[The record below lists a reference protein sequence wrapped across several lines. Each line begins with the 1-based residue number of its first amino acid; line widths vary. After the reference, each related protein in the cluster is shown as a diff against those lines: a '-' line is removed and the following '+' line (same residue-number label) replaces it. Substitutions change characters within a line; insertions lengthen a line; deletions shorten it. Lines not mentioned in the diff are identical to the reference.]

1 MVEGENHQER
11 HKRDFGIIL
20 IPVHLIY
27 DPEVSFHFGLTLN
40 ILFGVT
46 CTFVVANL
54 YYCQPLL
61 IELSKSFDVTY
72 NEVSRIPTLMQ
83 AGYATGLVF
92 ITPLGDLVRRRQLIL
107 ILLSL
112 STCMTIPLAITKN
125 LVAFEIFSF
134 FVGVSTVTPQV
145 LIPLAA
151 DLSPSERRATAI
163 SIVLSGLILGVLVA
177 RVISGIIAQ
186 YTSWRVVYYL
196 SLGMQSLVLV
206 GGYFMLPDYPA
217 KNSNLTY
224 WHILCTMGRFC
235 VTEPLLIQACLI
247 EMAVSACFSNF
258 WVTLT
263 FLLGGDPYNYSTLV
277 IGLFGLVG
285 IFGVAMGPLVGRA
298 VDKLI
303 PWYATLLAILCLM
316 CFLAIQVGAGG
327 IHIAAVIFVTFGL
340 DVFDNMIQ
348 ISLSTAIF
356 RHVLGRIWERIEPE
370 ARERLNAVFI
380 FSLFL
385 GQVMGTS
392 AGTKVFVRYG
402 WRAGAALSLGW
413 AGWQLFVL
421 LLRGPHC
428 DRRMWFGYE
437 GGIEAR
443 RGRLEETGND
453 VDADKVEDSLRH

>member
-1 MVEGENHQER
+1 MVEGEYHQGR
-11 HKRDFGIIL
+11 HKRDFGIIP
-20 IPVHLIY
+20 IPVHLVY
-27 DPEVSFHFGLTLN
+27 DPEVPFHFGLTLN

-61 IELSKSFDVTY
+61 IELSKSFGVTY

-107 ILLSL
+107 ILLSI

-151 DLSPSERRATAI
+151 DLSPAERRATAI

-186 YTSWRVVYYL
+186 YTPWRVVYYL

-206 GGYFMLPDYPA
+206 GGYFILPDYPA
-217 KNSNLTY
+217 KNSTPTY
-224 WHILCTMGRFC
+224 WHILGTMGRFC

-258 WVTLT
+258 WVSLT

-327 IHIAAVIFVTFGL
+327 IHIAAVIFAAFGL

-356 RHVLGRIWERIEPE
+356 SIKPE
-370 ARERLNAVFI
+370 ARARLNAVFI

-428 DRRMWFGYE
+428 GREMWFGY
-437 GGIEAR
+437 GGNIEAHE
-443 RGRLEETGND
+443 GRLKETGNN
-453 VDADKVEDSLRH
+453 VDGDKVEDPIRH

>member
-1 MVEGENHQER
+1 MDEGENHRKR
-11 HKRDFGIIL
+11 HKRDFEIIP

-27 DPEVSFHFGLTLN
+27 DLEVPFHFGLTLN

-46 CTFVVANL
+46 CTFVIANL

-72 NEVSRIPTLMQ
+72 NEVSRIPTLIQ

-92 ITPLGDLVRRRQLIL
+92 ITPLGDL
-107 ILLSL
+107 
-112 STCMTIPLAITKN
+112 N
-125 LVAFEIFSF
+125 LVVFEIFSF

-151 DLSPSERRATAI
+151 DLSPAERRATAI

-196 SLGMQSLVLV
+196 SLGMQGFVLV

-224 WHILCTMGRFC
+224 WRILCTMGRFC
-235 VTEPLLIQACLI
+235 VTEPLLIQ
-247 EMAVSACFSNF
+247 VACFSNF

-327 IHIAAVIFVTFGL
+327 IHIAAVIFATFGL

-356 RHVLGRIWERIEPE
+356 SIELD
-370 ARERLNAVFI
+370 ARARLNAVFI

-392 AGTKVFVRYG
+392 AGTKVFIRYG

-413 AGWQLFVL
+413 AG
-421 LLRGPHC
+421 
-428 DRRMWFGYE
+428 
-437 GGIEAR
+437 
-443 RGRLEETGND
+443 
-453 VDADKVEDSLRH
+453 

>member
-1 MVEGENHQER
+1 MVEEENHHER
-11 HKRDFGIIL
+11 HKRDFGIIP
-20 IPVHLIY
+20 IPAHLIHN
-27 DPEVSFHFGLTLN
+27 PSVPFHFGLTLN
-40 ILFGVT
+40 IAFGVT

-61 IELSKSFDVTY
+61 IELSKSFNVTY
-72 NEVSRIPTLMQ
+72 SEVSRIPTLIQ

-107 ILLSL
+107 ILLSV
-112 STCMTIPLAITKN
+112 STCLTIPLAVTKN
-125 LVAFEIFSF
+125 LLVFEIFSF
-134 FVGVSTVTPQV
+134 FIGVSTVTPQV

-151 DLSPSERRATAI
+151 DLSPAKRRATAI
-163 SIVLSGLILGVLVA
+163 SIVLSGLILGVLIA

-186 YTSWRVVYYL
+186 YTSWRVVYYV

-206 GGYFMLPDYPA
+206 GGYLMLPDYPA
-217 KNSNLTY
+217 KNTSLTY
-224 WHILCTMGRFC
+224 WHILYTMGRFC
-235 VTEPLLIQACLI
+235 ITEPLLIQACLI

-258 WVTLT
+258 WITLT

-298 VDKLI
+298 VDKLV

-327 IHIAAVIFVTFGL
+327 IHIAAVIFATFGL

-348 ISLSTAIF
+348 ISLATAIF
-356 RHVLGRIWERIEPE
+356 SIEPE
-370 ARERLNAVFI
+370 ARARLNAVFI

-428 DRRMWFGYE
+428 ECRTWFGYE

-443 RGRLEETGND
+443 KGKLKEELND
-453 VDADKVEDSLRH
+453 IDIGKVEVS

>member
-1 MVEGENHQER
+1 MVKGENHRER
-11 HKRDFGIIL
+11 RGHDFGIIP

-27 DPEVSFHFGLTLN
+27 DPEVPFHFGLTLN

-72 NEVSRIPTLMQ
+72 NEVSRIPTLIQ

-107 ILLSL
+107 ILLSV
-112 STCMTIPLAITKN
+112 SICMTIPLAITKN
-125 LVAFEIFSF
+125 LVVFEVFSF

-151 DLSPSERRATAI
+151 DLSPAERRATAI

-196 SLGMQSLVLV
+196 SLGMQGLVLV
-206 GGYFMLPDYPA
+206 GGYLMLPDYPA
-217 KNSNLTY
+217 KNDNLTY

-263 FLLGGDPYNYSTLV
+263 FLLGGDPYDYSTLV

-298 VDKLI
+298 VDKLV
-303 PWYATLLAILCLM
+303 PWYATLLAILFLM

-327 IHIAAVIFVTFGL
+327 IHIAAVIFATFGL

-356 RHVLGRIWERIEPE
+356 SIEPE
-370 ARERLNAVFI
+370 ARARLNAVFI
-380 FSLFL
+380 LSLFL

-392 AGTKVFVRYG
+392 AGTKVFVKYG

-428 DRRMWFGYE
+428 DRRTWFGYE

-443 RGRLEETGND
+443 RGKLKEAGND
-453 VDADKVEDSLRH
+453 VDGDKVEDSRCH